1 MESQSNK
8 QLGIIAG
15 YGDLPIEVILEAK
28 RQGYTPY
35 VVALSGM
42 ARDDYDQ
49 KVDHCLYVHLGEL
62 QKAMMFFLQHQIKDL
77 VLVGKVNKELLI
89 QGGVQLDAQ
98 ALQMI
103 SSLSAGNDDSM
114 LLGVVNLLEM
124 SGMKVLESTQFLQ
137 RLIPNESTL
146 TSMEIPQDSLS
157 DVDYGMSIAK
167 QMGKLDIGQ
176 TVIVKNKSIMAV
188 EANEGTDQA
197 ISRGCQLAKDGGV
210 VVKASKPSQDLR
222 FDVPTIGLDTL
233 KSCVEAN
240 ISVLAFE
247 ASSTIVLDQEA
258 MVAMAERENIHLI
271 AVKAK

>member
-1 MESQSNK
+1 MENQSNMH
-8 QLGIIAG
+8 LGIIAG
-15 YGDLPIEVILEAK
+15 YGDLPLEVIKEAK
-28 RQGYTPY
+28 KMGYTPF

-42 ARDDYDQ
+42 ARDNYSEL
-49 KVDHCLYVHLGEL
+49 VDHCLYVNLGEL
-62 QKAMMFFLQHQIKDL
+62 QKALMFFMQHGVKEL
-77 VLVGKVNKELLI
+77 VLVGKVNKKLLI

-98 ALQMI
+98 ALQVI

-124 SGMKVLESTQFLQ
+124 QGIKVLESTKFLQ
-137 RLIPNESTL
+137 SLIPNESTL
-146 TSMEIPQDSLS
+146 TSMEISQSSMNDIE
-157 DVDYGMSIAK
+157 YGMGIAK
-167 QMGKLDIGQ
+167 QMGQLDIGQ
-176 TVIVKNKSIMAV
+176 TVVVKNQSIMAV
-188 EANEGTDQA
+188 EAIEGTDQA
-197 ISRGCQLAKDGGV
+197 ICRGGQLAKEGGV

-247 ASSTIVLDQEA
+247 ASATIVLDQQE
-258 MVAMAERENIHLI
+258 MVQMAEQKNIHLI